1 MSRSWIII
9 AINMNV
15 EVDMYMGRDKTMN
28 VRSVAEFVKEKV
40 Y

>member
-9 AINMNV
+9 AINKNV
-15 EVDMYMGRDKTMN
+15 EMDMYMVEDKTMN
-28 VRSVAEFVKEKV
+28 FRSVAEFVKEKV